1 MDITDCFLNFLE
13 DSIVDYS
20 DLHTILQCQ
29 DECYRAF
36 KFYALKQG
44 FSEQTIKDYFY
55 NDIIDYCKE
64 CVRDEKIESMKEDF
78 E

>member
-1 MDITDCFLNFLE
+1 MNITDCFQDFIE
-13 DSIVDYS
+13 DSIIDYS

-29 DECYRAF
+29 DDVYRAF
-36 KFYALKQG
+36 KFYAIKQG
-44 FSEQTIKDYFY
+44 FDEQTIKDYFY

>member
-1 MDITDCFLNFLE
+1 MDIIDCFQDFIE

-20 DLHTILQCQ
+20 DLHTILQYQ

-36 KFYALKQG
+36 KFYAIKQG
-44 FSEQTIKDYFY
+44 FDEQTIKDYFY

>member
-1 MDITDCFLNFLE
+1 MNITDCFLDFLE
-13 DSIVDYS
+13 DSPIDYS

-36 KFYALKQG
+36 KFYAIKQG
-44 FSEQTIKDYFY
+44 FDEQTIKDYFY